1 MLNRCQAWGRGWGGQ
16 GWPGRAGATHSCGT
30 WPPAPGRADPVGA
43 STHPCAMLGNASAL
57 RPSEGGLLLDA
68 ARLGSPHS
76 PASSHAPPQSVRN
89 NQEHPL
95 TGRPWPTCWCSTAGR
110 ELMNSR
116 TSTTTRLG
124 SRRPPRP
131 PPRRVSALAAAP
143 SSSASSWWVAGS
155 RRAGSTCAARGGK
168 GKERCCG
175 ARQPA
180 EAQSAGHQRA
190 LLHLCHD
197 PGMSVRAFALREQRR
212 LQAGVVWLQAGPT
225 CSRPAAMGRIMTSLF
240 RMRDSKTCRGWGG
253 TRLVRSQMRQRQ
265 PCQPSTASKC
275 LQVLALAL
283 QVLAL
288 AFVPCPCTPLAL
300 LRDQQL
306 ATAFH
311 RIRCCAPPP
320 PRPPPPRAPASPTAG
335 TGPSRRSR
343 RSAAGRRTAASPA
356 WGRGRGRGRR
366 AGMQHEL
373 GCHATACDTA
383 AAAALQ
389 HARAGGAR
397 SAEEK
402 KKRPR
407 LKGPP
412 SARSCAQQIPARRPS
427 LAPRPKCI

>member
-320 PRPPPPRAPASPTAG
+320 PAHPHLALPLHRQLVPVHLEGVVVAQQVDAQRPARPGGGGGGGGGGQACSTSWAAMPLHATRRQQLLCSTHVQGGRGVQKKRRSDPGSKDRRQHALVPSRSRQGAPA
-335 TGPSRRSR
+335 
-343 RSAAGRRTAASPA
+343 
-356 WGRGRGRGRR
+356 
-366 AGMQHEL
+366 
-373 GCHATACDTA
+373 
-383 AAAALQ
+383 
-389 HARAGGAR
+389 
-397 SAEEK
+397 
-402 KKRPR
+402 
-407 LKGPP
+407 
-412 SARSCAQQIPARRPS
+412 
-427 LAPRPKCI
+427 